1 MYNNQY
7 NKPVSSTSTTYNNN
21 ITASTTQLNTPITLD
36 PEEKVQSIDDALQ
49 ELLND
54 GNLSKDDLDKI
65 HRLIGYNSDATHTD
79 MNALSQANLDS
90 SLYDHEFLA
99 AQGLTDPSTSQLPS
113 QQGYKQAWE
122 KLSTRLE
129 ALEDT
134 TRAAI
139 PFTSAELNPYMANNQ
154 VLLTFLLLHYAHLV
168 TLFTHILYFVY

>member
-1 MYNNQY
+1 MNSMYGNQY

-21 ITASTTQLNTPITLD
+21 ITASTTQLNTPIALE

-79 MNALSQANLDS
+79 MNALSQADLDS

-139 PFTSAELNPYMANNQ
+139 PFTSAELNPYMANNE
-154 VLLTFLLLHYAHLV
+154 VCLPFYYYIMHT
-168 TLFTHILYFVY
+168 